1 MMIKA
6 RSFANL
12 VIKNIENL
20 NPAVVLISDEQSV
33 LVVDTK
39 LRGVVELPFFPTH
52 PKLPA
57 LKATITTN
65 QSQSATILVGQVKKP
80 VAVDCQA
87 GRKVHMFLKV
97 TAQQPK

>member
-12 VIKNIENL
+12 FIEDIENL

-39 LRGVVELPFFPTH
+39 LRRVIQLPFFPAH
-52 PKLPA
+52 PKLSA
-57 LKATITTN
+57 QKATITTN
-65 QSQSATILVGQVKKP
+65 
-80 VAVDCQA
+80 
-87 GRKVHMFLKV
+87 
-97 TAQQPK
+97 